1 MNANAKMRD
10 MTQGSPAKHIF
21 LFSLPL
27 LLGNVL
33 QQLYNMVDSWTV
45 GNFTG
50 DTALA
55 AVGIA
60 FPVVFLFV
68 SLFIGLGI
76 GSTVVI
82 AQFYGAG
89 ETERVRAAI
98 DTAYAAFLI
107 IAIPIS
113 LAAFFLTDPIL
124 HLLQVEAAAF
134 PEARLYLQIVSLGLV
149 GSIGYNTNAGILQGL
164 GNSKTPLM
172 FLSIAMGINIVLDLL
187 FVAVFRWG
195 VAVCAGLL
203 GGNTVADTI
212 GNSFSSAKV
221 HFWILAAGTLIF
233 GAIGFFVAEM
243 LIEKNFRV
251 FHKKRVGE
259 WAVLTVVLAAFLG
272 ALKLDLFRIE
282 GKIPDVS
289 EVKVVSLNLDYTL
302 RYTEPDD
309 IQKIIDLQK
318 EILAQKEE
326 CLSAENQYYL
336 SITYTLKDGKKLRR
350 SYTVPVG
357 QDAAADKD
365 SVVAKVTALESD
377 PDKMMQNMFGNYYKT
392 NEYYAGSISF
402 VDENGRTEDYR
413 FTQEEL
419 DAVMEAVQKD
429 VEAGNMTYY
438 QLYSLRAGDEDNTY
452 RDRYFNNLDI
462 SFYNPDGIIWNY
474 SSYSVD
480 GVDVTEA
487 VLTGEKTAEEAE
499 AYFPNSDSAYVEF
512 GSKCTNI
519 IETLK
524 KLGILNSERKLMTY
538 DEYDALMNPVT
549 AVREKGIPH
558 IS

>member
-89 ETERVRAAI
+89 ETGRVRAAI

-195 VAVCAGLL
+195 VAGA
-203 GGNTVADTI
+203 AIATI
-212 GNSFSSAKV
+212 IAQWFS
-221 HFWILAAGTLIF
+221 WIF
-233 GAIGFFVAEM
+233 GI
-243 LIEKNFRV
+243 
-251 FHKKRVGE
+251 
-259 WAVLTVVLAAFLG
+259 
-272 ALKLDLFRIE
+272 
-282 GKIPDVS
+282 
-289 EVKVVSLNLDYTL
+289 
-302 RYTEPDD
+302 
-309 IQKIIDLQK
+309 
-318 EILAQKEE
+318 
-326 CLSAENQYYL
+326 
-336 SITYTLKDGKKLRR
+336 
-350 SYTVPVG
+350 
-357 QDAAADKD
+357 
-365 SVVAKVTALESD
+365 
-377 PDKMMQNMFGNYYKT
+377 
-392 NEYYAGSISF
+392 
-402 VDENGRTEDYR
+402 
-413 FTQEEL
+413 
-419 DAVMEAVQKD
+419 
-429 VEAGNMTYY
+429 
-438 QLYSLRAGDEDNTY
+438 
-452 RDRYFNNLDI
+452 
-462 SFYNPDGIIWNY
+462 FYIN
-474 SSYSVD
+474 
-480 GVDVTEA
+480 
-487 VLTGEKTAEEAE
+487 
-499 AYFPNSDSAYVEF
+499 
-512 GSKCTNI
+512 
-519 IETLK
+519 
-524 KLGILNSERKLMTY
+524 RM
-538 DEYDALMNPVT
+538 
-549 AVREKGIPH
+549 
-558 IS
+558 

>member
-1 MNANAKMRD
+1 MEANTKMRD

-107 IAIPIS
+107 VAIPIS

-124 HLLQVEAAAF
+124 YLLQVEEAAL

-195 VAVCAGLL
+195 VAGVAFATIIAQWFSWIFGIFYIDRMYSEFHLHLRGLHIDRSLLRQIVRIGLPAGIQNGLIAAAIMALMARVNLYGTDCTAGFNVGNKVDCFAFLPVQSLANAATTYVGQNVGAGRMDRVRQGTRTTLAMGVVWCFAIAAVLMPLSRPIMLLFSKTPAVVDAGVLYLWWVLPFYALFAIQFVLNNVMRGAGDAVFPMISSLISVVVVRVVLCYVISDAFGQQYMFACYAGAWLVGVILSGGYFLL
-203 GGNTVADTI
+203 GRWKRFG
-212 GNSFSSAKV
+212 SM
-221 HFWILAAGTLIF
+221 AA
-233 GAIGFFVAEM
+233 
-243 LIEKNFRV
+243 
-251 FHKKRVGE
+251 
-259 WAVLTVVLAAFLG
+259 
-272 ALKLDLFRIE
+272 
-282 GKIPDVS
+282 
-289 EVKVVSLNLDYTL
+289 
-302 RYTEPDD
+302 
-309 IQKIIDLQK
+309 
-318 EILAQKEE
+318 
-326 CLSAENQYYL
+326 AEN
-336 SITYTLKDGKKLRR
+336 R
-350 SYTVPVG
+350 
-357 QDAAADKD
+357 
-365 SVVAKVTALESD
+365 
-377 PDKMMQNMFGNYYKT
+377 M
-392 NEYYAGSISF
+392 
-402 VDENGRTEDYR
+402 
-413 FTQEEL
+413 
-419 DAVMEAVQKD
+419 
-429 VEAGNMTYY
+429 
-438 QLYSLRAGDEDNTY
+438 
-452 RDRYFNNLDI
+452 
-462 SFYNPDGIIWNY
+462 
-474 SSYSVD
+474 
-480 GVDVTEA
+480 
-487 VLTGEKTAEEAE
+487 
-499 AYFPNSDSAYVEF
+499 
-512 GSKCTNI
+512 
-519 IETLK
+519 
-524 KLGILNSERKLMTY
+524 
-538 DEYDALMNPVT
+538 
-549 AVREKGIPH
+549 REKEP
-558 IS
+558 